1 MARVNHKLVRQR
13 LNEKRSKITDR
24 QFFTSRMFAGHF
36 EDMAAAQT
44 RRYHYNRRVRVNI
57 YWKTKEPSVAMTNN
71 QVIRINAGNPMFT
84 KVRGRENRY
93 HVLCGAFAHELG
105 HVLYSDFL
113 ASQTHANY
121 LASYRW
127 YPQPPVWKTSADAAS
142 EKDLWDYVKEEP
154 ANLEMVQQLAHYI
167 SNTLEDGYVENRMLN
182 NFPGTLGFG
191 LETYREIK
199 YKKIPTVTEFIE
211 QEENEERHIFESIL
225 GIMLSYALFGEIK
238 YGDEPLSDERIQT
251 VFGLL
256 DEMDEALMTS
266 SGKERYQAVNV
277 ILVRCW
283 DYIKD
288 FCEVCKERQKEAA
301 AAGGTATA
309 AQTLSQILQSIAGGS
324 EMGTGKGT
332 PVAEAP
338 GSGGGSVTAAARA
351 KTHAMAAVP
360 KEEEDE
366 EKETT
371 PHTES
376 GEENETA
383 EEEKTPEAGSEE
395 ENESDGEEGESQNGS
410 REEENAS
417 ESEDAFMGAD
427 AGLEGEALPG
437 SAMAGGGKQEVS
449 QGEKGRIPYQQ
460 TENISSPVG
469 GTTTRNEDYRREQ
482 YEHAAADIERILD
495 QMAEKAACE
504 ELETERIRELNEAA
518 QSISYGNIHEGV
530 HMRVNRIASVDEEL
544 VDQYNEISGT
554 LITISRQLQRSLVKQ
569 LQENRRGGKQT
580 GLVMGRRLDTHALCR
595 NDGKIF
601 YSNKLPN
608 EIPELA
614 VGLLL
619 DESGSMCSCDRCTY
633 ARAAAIILYDF
644 CESLGIP
651 VMVYGHSTGYYDGH
665 GSVEL
670 YSYAEFDGFDQDDKY
685 RLMDISAR
693 GSNRDGAAL
702 RYVAENLVKRPETV
716 KLLIL
721 VSDGQPA
728 DFGYGGSAAEEDL
741 RGIKQEYQRKG
752 IIFVAAAIGNDKEN
766 IERIYGDS
774 FLDISDLNQLPTKLT
789 NVVKRHIRI

>member
-44 RRYHYNRRVRVNI
+44 RRYHYNRRVHVNI
-57 YWKTKEPSVAMTNN
+57 FWKTKEPFTAMTDN
-71 QVIRINAGNPMFT
+71 QVIRINAGNPMVT

-93 HVLCGAFAHELG
+93 HVLCGLFAHELG
-105 HVLYSDFL
+105 HVLYTDFL
-113 ASQTHANY
+113 ASQTYANY

-127 YPQPPVWKTSADAAS
+127 YPQPPVLKTSVDAS
-142 EKDLWDYVKEEP
+142 NEKDLWDYVKDSPE
-154 ANLEMVQQLAHYI
+154 NLEMVQQLAHHI
-167 SNTLEDGYVENRMLN
+167 SNVLEDGYVENRMLN

-199 YKKIPTVTEFIE
+199 YKKINTVTEFIE
-211 QEENEERHIFESIL
+211 QEENEDRHIFESIL
-225 GIMLSYALFGEIK
+225 GIMLSYVLFGEIK
-238 YGDEPLSDERIQT
+238 YGEEPLSDERIQV

-256 DEMDEALMTS
+256 DEIDTALMTD
-266 SGKERYQAVNV
+266 SGKERYQAVNMV
-277 ILVRCW
+277 LVRCW

-301 AAGGTATA
+301 AAGGTSTA
-309 AQTLSQILQSIAGGS
+309 AQTLSQILQSIAGSS
-324 EMGTGKGT
+324 EMGEGSGT

-338 GSGGGSVTAAARA
+338 GSSGGSVTAAARA
-351 KTHAMAAVP
+351 RTRAAAAAP
-360 KEEEDE
+360 KEESE
-366 EKETT
+366 EEENPSQTG
-371 PHTES
+371 S
-376 GEENETA
+376 GEEGEPD
-383 EEEKTPEAGSEE
+383 EEENTPQTGSEE
-395 ENESDGEEGESQNGS
+395 ESESGT
-410 REEENAS
+410 EENAS
-417 ESEDAFMGAD
+417 QTGPEEEENPSGSGDSMLGSNAE
-427 AGLEGEALPG
+427 LEGEAAAG
-437 SAMAGGGKQEVS
+437 SPLIGSGKQEVS

-460 TENISSPVG
+460 TEHVSSPVG
-469 GTTTRNEDYRREQ
+469 GTTTRNNEYRREQ

-504 ELETERIRELNEAA
+504 ELENERIRELNDAA
-518 QSISYGNIHEGV
+518 QNISYGNIHEGV
-530 HMRVNRIASVDEEL
+530 HIQVNRIASVDEAL
-544 VDQYNEISGT
+544 VDQYHAISGP
-554 LITISRQLQRSLVKQ
+554 LEMISRQLQRSLVKQ

-619 DESGSMCSCDRCTY
+619 DESGSMSSCDRCTY

-651 VMVYGHSTGYYDGH
+651 VMVYGHSTGYHNGCD
-665 GSVEL
+665 SVEL

-693 GSNRDGAAL
+693 SCNRDGAAL
-702 RYVAENLVKRPETV
+702 RYMAENLAKRPEAV
-716 KLLIL
+716 RLLIL

-728 DFGYGGSAAEEDL
+728 DTGYHGSAAEEDL

-789 NVVKRHIRI
+789 NVVKRHIRV